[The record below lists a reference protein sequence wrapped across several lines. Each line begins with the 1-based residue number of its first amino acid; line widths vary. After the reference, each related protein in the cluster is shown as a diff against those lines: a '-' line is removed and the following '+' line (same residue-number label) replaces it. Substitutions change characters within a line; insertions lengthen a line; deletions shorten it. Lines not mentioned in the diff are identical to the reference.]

1 VRRRRADDGAAAV
14 EFAMLLPILLLL
26 VFGIVDFSRLLNVQ
40 LNLTEAAREGA
51 RAESLGA
58 ADPVGRAEE
67 VAGDLAIDAS
77 VDESCPSPPGPD
89 DDATVTTSHDFEF
102 VTPIPGLSVLF
113 GGSLGGP
120 VTLTGLGN
128 MPCLA

>member
-1 VRRRRADDGAAAV
+1 MSRLCKADKGAAAV
-14 EFAMLLPILLLL
+14 EFALVLPILLLL
-26 VFGIVDFSRLLNVQ
+26 VFGIVDFSLVLNTQ

-58 ADPVGRAEE
+58 DPVFRANAIAPGATVSVDDACESPPP
-67 VAGDLAIDAS
+67 AGD
-77 VDESCPSPPGPD
+77 ET
-89 DDATVTTSHDFEF
+89 TVTTTEAYEF

-113 GGSLGGP
+113 GAGFGGS
-120 VTLTGLGN
+120 VTLTGHGN